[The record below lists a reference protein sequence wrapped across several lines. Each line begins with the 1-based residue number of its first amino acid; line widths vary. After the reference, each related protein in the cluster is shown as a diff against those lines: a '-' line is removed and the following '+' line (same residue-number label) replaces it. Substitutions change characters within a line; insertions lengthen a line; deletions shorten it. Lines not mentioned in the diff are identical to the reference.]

1 MPKRS
6 PWGLKAQPGFI
17 TTGNEVASLYL
28 NRMGGLETSGGE
40 EFAKDIAASCGSN
53 TIWVITTE
61 KSKRKKHNVLKF
73 WNPDLDAFMKWH
85 TVPDVE
91 PILIAGGD

>member
-1 MPKRS
+1 
-6 PWGLKAQPGFI
+6 
-17 TTGNEVASLYL
+17 
-28 NRMGGLETSGGE
+28 MGGLETSGGE